1 MAVIKIIFG
10 FLCGILYGI
19 GYVFGLSYVDTSVYI
34 CIYLCPIICILYA
47 LVSTIYTLRPKG
59 FFNRVLFSLNAS
71 LLLMYLNTTAM
82 FWEHYSVQDPFTLC
96 MNDLKTIAQ
105 NMNITYEEANLLVY
119 CVLFFGI
126 ILFHI
131 TTVIINKKIKKIKTK
146 NEKNQ
151 KKIKVTAIFKA
162 QGGTNTQRFPMMGGL
177 PVLQFSQNNNSG
189 EKKDQN
195 VGHAIYLHYP
205 NFMGRSS
212 NAIKI
217 GNVDIGQLIGNPS
230 IPVGHAAAIFIDPDG
245 KSTYYEYGRYEPKN
259 GHLIGTEKR
268 PTSKG
273 GNWRRISLKPQR
285 PGEDDSTYVTRIQS
299 SLPDT
304 NTGAYQA
311 MTISNVDTKKAAEWI
326 NGQAND
332 KNREEYNITN
342 TCADGAC
349 NAIFPFQTKTEYHPT
364 QTINPKGYS
373 FFSSLWST
381 IPFLSTGAH
390 ARTARAKANKVYVM
404 NNKK

>member
-146 NEKNQ
+146 NEKN
-151 KKIKVTAIFKA
+151 
-162 QGGTNTQRFPMMGGL
+162 
-177 PVLQFSQNNNSG
+177 
-189 EKKDQN
+189 
-195 VGHAIYLHYP
+195 
-205 NFMGRSS
+205 
-212 NAIKI
+212 
-217 GNVDIGQLIGNPS
+217 
-230 IPVGHAAAIFIDPDG
+230 
-245 KSTYYEYGRYEPKN
+245 
-259 GHLIGTEKR
+259 
-268 PTSKG
+268 
-273 GNWRRISLKPQR
+273 
-285 PGEDDSTYVTRIQS
+285 
-299 SLPDT
+299 
-304 NTGAYQA
+304 
-311 MTISNVDTKKAAEWI
+311 
-326 NGQAND
+326 
-332 KNREEYNITN
+332 
-342 TCADGAC
+342 
-349 NAIFPFQTKTEYHPT
+349 
-364 QTINPKGYS
+364 
-373 FFSSLWST
+373 
-381 IPFLSTGAH
+381 
-390 ARTARAKANKVYVM
+390 
-404 NNKK
+404 